1 VTTDNAVT
9 KEIHAWL
16 KAGSRCYY
24 ALQAVLK
31 LRRRVLREVKLN
43 IYETVLRPIVTYA
56 CEAWVL
62 TRKDE
67 LTILIWERKVLRRIF
82 GPVCERGCYRMRTE
96 EEVCRIYQELDLV
109 TIIKTLRLNWL
120 GHVNR
125 MEDHREPKRVLQDIP
140 RGGRRRGK
148 QERGGWMTSK
158 MI

>member
-9 KEIHAWL
+9 KEIHTWL

-43 IYETVLRPIVTYA
+43 ICETVLRPIVTYA

-67 LTILIWERKVLRRIF
+67 LTILIW
-82 GPVCERGCYRMRTE
+82 
-96 EEVCRIYQELDLV
+96 
-109 TIIKTLRLNWL
+109 
-120 GHVNR
+120 
-125 MEDHREPKRVLQDIP
+125 
-140 RGGRRRGK
+140 
-148 QERGGWMTSK
+148 
-158 MI
+158 